1 MATSLS
7 VTGNSRCTYSLSDS
21 PTIGSIGESV
31 EIKTSRTVANGT
43 GAGEANVAWRN
54 RVTITAGQAYSLD
67 LLNLGATVFGFG
79 GKVVINTLKEFF
91 LVVNTTT
98 ASRYVLVGV
107 IGPADTTGYSARV
120 NRGGD
125 YRVADY
131 QDGWAVTN
139 NVNNVVYIANPSA
152 GSVEIDVLVVGVG
165 STADT

>member
-1 MATSLS
+1 MATTLT
-7 VTGNSRCTYSLSDS
+7 VTGNSRCTYSFSDG
-21 PTIGSIGESV
+21 PAIGSLAESV
-31 EIKTSRTVANGT
+31 EIRTTRSVENGT
-43 GAGEANVAWRN
+43 GAGQANVAWRN
-54 RVTITAGQAYSLD
+54 RVTISAGQSYSMD
-67 LLNLGATVFGFG
+67 LLDLGATAFGFA
-79 GKVVINTLKEFF
+79 GKVVVNTLKEFF
-91 LVVNTTT
+91 VVVNTTT

-107 IGPADTTGYSARV
+107 IGPSDTTGYSARV

-139 NVNNVVYIANPSA
+139 GVNNVLYIANPSA